1 MFKGGTLLRVCG
13 LPDYRY
19 SEDLDFD
26 WMGSPHGFRAATAAA
41 VSAVAGGGTFL
52 NLLPGP
58 LKQIAGGRGGS
69 TAVGWSHQGLAGR
82 IEVDASFVD
91 RIEIPTQDW
100 PIIRR
105 HPDTP
110 PSPPIRGYTLEAAL
124 SDKFSCISRRP
135 AGRDFYDIDRLVAHG
150 VDIHEA
156 WALYTEQHNNLRRH
170 YGWRPHPAD
179 IRTEYA
185 RRLPRIAADWDASVA
200 GGMVPPDDRFI
211 DVYARVDAAV
221 ADAQAAWMALAD
233 PDEVAL
239 DLERRTIAC
248 APTTAVAGAGL
259 RARGCRGS
267 PPSGDLLLTGIVGGG
282 IPDSVSSYSLRTR
295 SQGTSVRFCL
305 AGDARY

>member
-52 NLLPGP
+52 NLPPGP
-58 LKQIAGGRGGS
+58 LAPVAGGKGG
-69 TAVGWSHQGLAGR
+69 TTTVGWSHQGLTGT

-239 DLERRTIAC
+239 DLEAHNRLRPHHRRRRRG
-248 APTTAVAGAGL
+248 PPGPGL
-259 RARGCRGS
+259 
-267 PPSGDLLLTGIVGGG
+267 
-282 IPDSVSSYSLRTR
+282 
-295 SQGTSVRFCL
+295 
-305 AGDARY
+305 